1 MVFSHADHHPVRSS
15 CTIPQRR
22 LWGVKAPRGK
32 ARTAPHQQSQSQHLL
47 SRSKPVVTVGA
58 LEILLPWHKTSSDPS
73 VRVDLD
79 QSRNAALLR
88 CLRGL
93 MPFSA
98 VLCAECDECGSGPT
112 LRAWPI
118 RRFHVRVRGRC
129 GSEKNRCILKEAPST
144 RRPRQLPPPNHVDVQ
159 VEDGLPRARAV
170 VHDDPV
176 VVQAG
181 RFRHGADLGHQVA
194 QQADVLRLRLP

>member
-58 LEILLPWHKTSSDPS
+58 LEMLLPWHETSSDPS
-73 VRVDLD
+73 VDLD
-79 QSRNAALLR
+79 QSRKCCPAAAFAALCHSLLFCVR
-88 CLRGL
+88 NV
-93 MPFSA
+93 MNA
-98 VLCAECDECGSGPT
+98 VVLDQRSEPGRLGDFMCGVG
-112 LRAWPI
+112 
-118 RRFHVRVRGRC
+118 VRVRVR
-129 GSEKNRCILKEAPST
+129 KNRCILKEAPST
-144 RRPRQLPPPNHVDVQ
+144 RRPRQLPPADHVDVQ
-159 VEDGLPRARAV
+159 VEDRLPRARAV
-170 VHDDPV
+170 VHDDPI

-181 RFRHGADLGHQVA
+181 RFRHGADLGHEVA